1 MVLLKHK
8 IGHVIKEEFILTYAL
23 IKWLIMAVLSGALV
37 GAMTAFFIDNLEFAI
52 DFVKNLPVHS
62 VYLLLPLGIIVTTL
76 SIRYFAPE
84 ARGHGTEKVIEAIH
98 KRAGRIDIKVIPIK
112 LVTTIITLAV
122 GGSAGKEGPAAQ
134 IGAGLTSSL
143 ADFMGFNETDRKKL
157 VICGI
162 SAGFSAVFG
171 TPIAGAVF
179 GLEVLYIGKMYYD
192 VMLPSFIS
200 GVVSYHVA
208 ENLGMTYYSLPET
221 IIPSLSAPSFM
232 WLIIAG
238 VFFGMISFMHIEI
251 LRFFEFLFNRM
262 KAGLVFKALVGSV
275 TILGLTLFLGN
286 RYLGLGGETIDAAL
300 TGNAVPFWSFFWK
313 SIFTSITLS
322 CGGSGGIVTP
332 VFFIGATS
340 GITFASIFGLN
351 PLLYGPLGF
360 VSVLSGCANTPI
372 AATIM
377 AIELFGGKIAAMAA
391 ISCITSFFVCG
402 HRSVYPSQVLARPK
416 SPVIE
421 LTGEDPVEC
430 SSSRPNLIG
439 LRFFQIIRDFPEIVQ
454 RLKNEWEG
462 KKKT

>member
-8 IGHVIKEEFILTYAL
+8 IGHVMKEEFILTYAL
-23 IKWLIMAVLSGALV
+23 VKWLIMAVVAGALV
-37 GAMTAFFIDNLEFAI
+37 GTMTTFFIDNLEFAI
-52 DFVKNLPVHS
+52 DFVKNLPAHS
-62 VYLLLPLGIIVTTL
+62 VYLLLPIGIIVTTL

-98 KRAGRIDIKVIPIK
+98 KRAGRIDIKVIPVK

-179 GLEVLYIGKMYYD
+179 GLEVLYIGQMYYD

-208 ENLGMTYYSLPET
+208 EKLGMTYYSLPET

-238 VFFGMISFMHIEI
+238 VFFGMVSFMHIEI
-251 LRFFEFLFNRM
+251 LRFFEFLFKRM
-262 KAGLVFKALVGSV
+262 KAGLVSKALVGSI
-275 TILGLTLFLGN
+275 TILSLTLFLGN

-300 TGNAVPFWSFFWK
+300 TGSTVPFWSFFWK

-340 GITFASIFGLN
+340 GITFASIFGLS

-421 LTGEDPVEC
+421 LAGEEPVE
-430 SSSRPNLIG
+430 SSSSKLNLIG
-439 LRFFQIIRDFPEIVQ
+439 LRFFQIIRDFPQIVQ
-454 RLKNEWEG
+454 RLKNEWDG
-462 KKKT
+462 KEKP